1 MVKKG
6 NYVNFKLK
14 ARKNERTFHSGS
26 TWCEAYR
33 KGTVEKRPSKK
44 YSYTAIHTFLESF
57 RMT

>member
-14 ARKNERTFHSGS
+14 ASKNERTFHSES

-33 KGTVEKRPSKK
+33 
-44 YSYTAIHTFLESF
+44 
-57 RMT
+57 